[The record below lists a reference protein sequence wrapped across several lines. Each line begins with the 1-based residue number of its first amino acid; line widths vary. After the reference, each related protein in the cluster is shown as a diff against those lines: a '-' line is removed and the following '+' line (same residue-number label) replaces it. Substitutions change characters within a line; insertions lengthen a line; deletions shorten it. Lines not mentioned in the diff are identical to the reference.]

1 MPVPER
7 WLEEL
12 ERVTAAHSDQPSL
25 ERVLEGVLRAAQG
38 DGAQGALLQLV
49 WLQFVVLA
57 DVRRI
62 LQEISGLLA
71 RNEQRIR

>member
-1 MPVPER
+1 MPLPEK
-7 WLEEL
+7 WLQEL
-12 ERVTAAHSDQPSL
+12 ERVTAAHSEQPSL

-49 WLQFVVLA
+49 WLQFVLLA
-57 DVRRI
+57 DVRHI
-62 LQEISGLLA
+62 LQEISVLLA